1 MPSVLNYEPGSYR
14 DREARVFYDDAGCV
28 CRALS
33 ASALTEWT
41 ALRETKFFPQAVEKG
56 QVVGTEE
63 VPHFETDFANS
74 FDDWSGLL
82 KHDVIP
88 FVSYPFEWSFG
99 MLQDAALLHLDLLSA
114 ALDEDFTI
122 KDGTAY
128 NVQWVG
134 TRPVFIDVS
143 SFERLVIGQPWAGYR
158 QFCQTFLYPLLLQ
171 AYKNVPFHP
180 WLRGCLDG
188 ISPQACWNLMSFRDL
203 FRRGVPSH
211 VFLHAWA
218 QSHRAFDEV
227 DPKPALA
234 AAGFDKQ
241 VIRRNVQGLQ
251 RLVRGLRWKSPTS
264 NWSEYA
270 ENNTYSS
277 AEQRTKEVFV
287 RAAVQSRPWNRVWD
301 IGCNTGVYSRIAAE
315 NSEQVI
321 AIDADPLTI
330 ERLYQ
335 SLKSDPDASRAPIL
349 PLVVDVVDLPGGL
362 GWRGNERKGLWN
374 RGRPEL
380 TLCLALVHHLVIGR
394 GVPLAELLDWFS
406 KLRTSLVIEFVSK
419 SDPQVERLLRG
430 RRDIYSDY
438 EPDNFER
445 LLSERFDVIRT
456 ETLESG
462 TRKLYFA
469 EARSAP

>member
-1 MPSVLNYEPGSYR
+1 
-14 DREARVFYDDAGCV
+14 
-28 CRALS
+28 
-33 ASALTEWT
+33 
-41 ALRETKFFPQAVEKG
+41 
-56 QVVGTEE
+56 
-63 VPHFETDFANS
+63 
-74 FDDWSGLL
+74 
-82 KHDVIP
+82 
-88 FVSYPFEWSFG
+88 
-99 MLQDAALLHLDLLSA
+99 
-114 ALDEDFTI
+114 
-122 KDGTAY
+122 
-128 NVQWVG
+128 
-134 TRPVFIDVS
+134 
-143 SFERLVIGQPWAGYR
+143 
-158 QFCQTFLYPLLLQ
+158 
-171 AYKNVPFHP
+171 
-180 WLRGCLDG
+180 
-188 ISPQACWNLMSFRDL
+188 MSFRDL
-203 FRRGVPSH
+203 FRRGVPFH

-218 QSHRAFDEV
+218 QSHRAFDAV

-241 VIRRNVQGLQ
+241 VIHRNVQGLQ

-277 AEQRTKEVFV
+277 AEQRTKEIFV
-287 RAAVQSRPWNRVWD
+287 RSTVQSRHWNRVWD

-315 NSEQVI
+315 NSEQVV

-335 SLKSDPDASRAPIL
+335 SLKSDPDASRSPIL

-362 GWRGNERKGLWN
+362 GWRGSERKALWS
-374 RGRPEL
+374 RGQPDL
-380 TLCLALVHHLVIGR
+380 ILCLALVHHLVIGR
-394 GVPLAELLDWFS
+394 GVPLAELLDWFAS
-406 KLRTSLVIEFVSK
+406 LRTSLVIEFVSK

-469 EARSAP
+469 EARSAS